1 MELALARVLPSV
13 VGDQQAKGCHSCSI
27 PELNSSETI
36 KQNNQETI
44 SQGCL
49 FLFEVKTG
57 IIDTPAILPRIRGT
71 HMPMVKVRRAASQPL
86 LSFS

>member
-1 MELALARVLPSV
+1 MQYLGQDGDHREPNANDEVDGGKELVELALARVLPGV

-44 SQGCL
+44 SQRCL
-49 FLFEVKTG
+49 LLFEVKTG
-57 IIDTPAILPRIRGT
+57 FP
-71 HMPMVKVRRAASQPL
+71 SQE
-86 LSFS
+86 

>member
-1 MELALARVLPSV
+1 MSRPKAATAAAYL
-13 VGDQQAKGCHSCSI
+13 
-27 PELNSSETI
+27 ELNSSETI

-57 IIDTPAILPRIRGT
+57 IIDTPTILPRIRCT

>member
-1 MELALARVLPSV
+1 MQYLGQDGDHREPNANDEVDGSKELMELALARVLPGV

-36 KQNNQETI
+36 KQNNPETI

-49 FLFEVKTG
+49 FLVKVKTG
-57 IIDTPAILPRIRGT
+57 FPP
-71 HMPMVKVRRAASQPL
+71 QE
-86 LSFS
+86 